1 MGEEA
6 ALSDPHPE
14 EPAEGG
20 RLEGWQQAS
29 SRPSFETRA
38 SHAPQDEDLATRC
51 IACGTQSHSPTTLF
65 LNTPIPLISISHTS
79 PGFMF
84 SGMPSVPIHIT
95 SPGSM
100 VQYRLTS
107 EM

>member
-1 MGEEA
+1 MRCGSA
-6 ALSDPHPE
+6 RGAFPDRATVAVIPGASHT
-14 EPAEGG
+14 
-20 RLEGWQQAS
+20 RCFSS
-29 SRPSFETRA
+29 SRRRWWRRSPGG
-38 SHAPQDEDLATRC
+38 
-51 IACGTQSHSPTTLF
+51 CGGCRRRERYSAMTVLRS
-65 LNTPIPLISISHTS
+65 TPIPLISISHTS

-107 EM
+107 EI

>member
-1 MGEEA
+1 VGVSKDGNR
-6 ALSDPHPE
+6 LVCGHP
-14 EPAEGG
+14 
-20 RLEGWQQAS
+20 
-29 SRPSFETRA
+29 SRRVLRTLLRMRTVMRMRRIAPRTRA
-38 SHAPQDEDLATRC
+38 
-51 IACGTQSHSPTTLF
+51 HSATTLF

-100 VQYRLTS
+100 VQCLLTS